1 MSSTLKSLRAI
12 SSPPRLRLVGLL
24 IKSEL
29 SVREL
34 TDITGMRQSG
44 ISMHLSQLQEAGLV
58 ESSREGKN
66 AYYRLVNDQE
76 SNKSNLID
84 LAEIGV
90 LELSEHES
98 DLRNLKRV
106 LELRE
111 NQDLLYFNHVAGR
124 FDSVYGPGRTWQAF
138 GQLLL
143 RLIPEIVVA
152 DLGSGEGLLG
162 ELLARKCKQVIAVDN
177 SDQIVKYGK
186 NKAKKNGLTNLEFR
200 QGDLQN
206 PPIENNSVDLAILSQ
221 ALHHAEDP
229 VVAIKKSFQII
240 KPGGQIMILDL
251 MKHKFDKAKE
261 LFGDRWLGFDEGEL
275 HQWLESAGFREIE
288 VSVVAR
294 EDEEPY
300 FETLLASAIRP
311 A

>member
-1 MSSTLKSLRAI
+1 MPSTLKALRAL
-12 SSPPRLRLVGLL
+12 SSPPRLRLICLL
-24 IKSEL
+24 LKSEL

-44 ISMHLSQLQEAGLV
+44 ISMHLSQLQEAELV
-58 ESSREGKN
+58 ESSRDGKN
-66 AYYRLVNDQE
+66 AYYSVVKGQNSD
-76 SNKSNLID
+76 NCNLID
-84 LAEIGV
+84 LAAAGAS
-90 LELSEHES
+90 ELIEHES
-98 DLRNLKRV
+98 DLRNLKRI

-111 NQDLLYFNHVAGR
+111 NQDLVYFNHMAGR
-124 FDSVYGPGRTWQAF
+124 FDSVYGPGRSWQAF

-177 SDQIVKYGK
+177 SDQIVKFGK
-186 NKAKKNGLTNLEFR
+186 AKAKKNGLTNLEFR
-200 QGDLQN
+200 QGDLQS
-206 PPIENNSVDLAILSQ
+206 PPIDDNSVDLAILSQ
-221 ALHHAEDP
+221 ALHHAEAP
-229 VVAIKKSFQII
+229 VVAIEQSFRII
-240 KPGGQIMILDL
+240 KPGGKIMILDL

-275 HQWLESAGFREIE
+275 YQWLESAGFREIE
-288 VSVVAR
+288 VSAVAR
-294 EDEEPY
+294 EEEEPY

>member
-1 MSSTLKSLRAI
+1 MSSTLKSLRAL
-12 SSPPRLRLVGLL
+12 SSPPRLRLICLL
-24 IKSEL
+24 LKSEL

-44 ISMHLSQLQEAGLV
+44 ISMHLSQLQEAELV

-66 AYYRLVNDQE
+66 AYYRVVQGKE
-76 SNKSNLID
+76 SDNSNMINLAAAGASELI
-84 LAEIGV
+84 
-90 LELSEHES
+90 EHDS
-98 DLRNLKRV
+98 DLRNLKRI

-111 NQDLLYFNHVAGR
+111 NQDLQYFNHVAGR
-124 FDSVYGPGRTWQAF
+124 FDSVYGPGRSWQAF

-152 DLGSGEGLLG
+152 DLGSGEGLLS

-177 SDQIVKYGK
+177 SDQIVKFG
-186 NKAKKNGLTNLEFR
+186 KAKARKNGLTNLEFR
-200 QGDLQN
+200 QGNLQS
-206 PPIENNSVDLAILSQ
+206 PPIEDNSVDLAILSQ

-229 VVAIKKSFQII
+229 FLAIEQSFRII
-240 KPGGQIMILDL
+240 KPGGQIMVLDL

-294 EDEEPY
+294 EEEEPY